1 MHENQSSVQHRTNTN
16 GTSGEPKSDESTTSP
31 PNKSY
36 LMKITSYLIALRV
49 WSLSASIIPTILG
62 EWVWVERER
71 MQPGQFPRARSHSW
85 ELLSQKSIGSPLKQ
99 DWCARRSSHVMLF
112 TSWICNFGK
121 PNFHTSS
128 SIPLP
133 MSSEKVK
140 TGSVDAVLFMSLI
153 KVICWFLSLVYF

>member
-62 EWVWVERER
+62 EWASLS
-71 MQPGQFPRARSHSW
+71 GTRARSVPTGAISFMW
-85 ELLSQKSIGSPLKQ
+85 TSFPKAIGSPPKPN
-99 DWCARRSSHVMLF
+99 WCARRSSHVMLF

-133 MSSEKVK
+133 MSSEKLVP
-140 TGSVDAVLFMSLI
+140 SMPFSMSLI